1 MSRLNDKVGFT
12 MVEPLRESQGAQNS
26 GASTLSEVELK
37 ILEFEQ
43 KWWKYAGAKESS
55 IRELFDMTPSR
66 YYEVLNSLI
75 DRDDALA
82 ACPMLIKRLRRMREV
97 RLAER
102 QGRPIA

>member
-1 MSRLNDKVGFT
+1 
-12 MVEPLRESQGAQNS
+12 MVEPLRDVT
-26 GASTLSEVELK
+26 ASTLSEVELK

-55 IRELFDMTPSR
+55 IRELFDMTPAR

-82 ACPMLIKRLRRMREV
+82 ASPMLIKRLRRMREV

>member
-1 MSRLNDKVGFT
+1 
-12 MVEPLRESQGAQNS
+12 MVEPLRNTD
-26 GASTLSEVELK
+26 ASTLSEVELK

-55 IRELFDMTPSR
+55 IRELFDMAPSR

-82 ACPMLIKRLRRMREV
+82 ASPMLIKRLRRMREV

>member
-1 MSRLNDKVGFT
+1 MA
-12 MVEPLRESQGAQNS
+12 EPMKNPTPQ
-26 GASTLSEVELK
+26 TLSEVELK

-55 IRELFDMTPSR
+55 IRELFDISASR
-66 YYEVLNSLI
+66 YYELLNGLI

-82 ACPMLIKRLRRMREV
+82 ASPMLIKRLRRMREV

>member
-1 MSRLNDKVGFT
+1 
-12 MVEPLRESQGAQNS
+12 MVEPLRDSRSSDAE
-26 GASTLSEVELK
+26 TLSEVEAK

-43 KWWKYAGAKESS
+43 KWWKYAAAKESS
-55 IRELFDMTPSR
+55 IRELFDMSPSR

-82 ACPMLIKRLRRMREV
+82 ASPMLIKRLRRMREV
-97 RLAER
+97 RLAQR

>member
-1 MSRLNDKVGFT
+1 
-12 MVEPLRESQGAQNS
+12 MVEPLRNTD
-26 GASTLSEVELK
+26 ASTLSEVELK

-55 IRELFDMTPSR
+55 IRELFDMAPSR

-75 DRDDALA
+75 DRDDALVA
-82 ACPMLIKRLRRMREV
+82 SPMLIKRLRRMREV

>member
-1 MSRLNDKVGFT
+1 
-12 MVEPLRESQGAQNS
+12 MVEPLRDSRSSDAE
-26 GASTLSEVELK
+26 TLSEVEAK

-43 KWWKYAGAKESS
+43 KWWKYASAKESS
-55 IRELFDMTPSR
+55 IRELFDMSPSR

-82 ACPMLIKRLRRMREV
+82 ASPMLIKRLRRMREV
-97 RLAER
+97 RLAQR